1 MDAREAEADT
11 PLPCLCAMMPA
22 KWISCWNGYSN
33 KCANDVTKQQASLD
47 DTSVAGKGAKLVQ
60 KLYDH
65 LTTKSRL
72 RGAWQAEKEDRSS
85 NEKESKI
92 VSTAGP
98 STAAAPTFK
107 LT

>member
-47 DTSVAGKGAKLVQ
+47 DTSVAGSEQ
-60 KLYDH
+60 SPH
-65 LTTKSRL
+65 QL
-72 RGAWQAEKEDRSS
+72 RKRSQVGS
-85 NEKESKI
+85 ET
-92 VSTAGP
+92 V
-98 STAAAPTFK
+98 
-107 LT
+107 